1 MVPITATGPPPA
13 PPEPS
18 ASQYGALVEERR
30 RKAALIQQGKDIRA
44 AQQGKPSPLKR
55 RFWNHVHVKEVPEGY
70 QILLDSR
77 PVRTPT
83 KAILTVPKSKP
94 NLAHAIAIE
103 WDLLTS
109 AQQALKNHKIPM
121 TSIMSRAQDIVD
133 AEAKGDMRI
142 REDILRVM
150 MRYLDTDT
158 LLCWAPAGTSDTA
171 LDMQRTTSDTD
182 KTLRDVQKEAAEQ
195 IISYLNT
202 TVWPGVEIKPVLED
216 GTIMPSKQD
225 EVTKQIISGWIWG
238 LRPFDLAGLERAALA
253 TKSLLVGTRLLIEW
267 SEDFRDV
274 QRSAETRFGIEEAAL
289 AATIEVRW
297 QTGVWGEVEDTHDVE
312 NEDIRRQLGSAILL
326 IAGAK

>member
-1 MVPITATGPPPA
+1 M
-13 PPEPS
+13 
-18 ASQYGALVEERR
+18 
-30 RKAALIQQGKDIRA
+30 
-44 AQQGKPSPLKR
+44 
-55 RFWNHVHVKEVPEGY
+55 PEGY
-70 QILLDSR
+70 QVALDSR
-77 PVRTPT
+77 PVRNPN
-83 KAILTVPKSKP
+83 KSILTVPKSKP

-133 AEAKGDMRI
+133 AEAKGDTKI
-142 REDILRVM
+142 RGEISRTM

-158 LLCWAPAGTSDTA
+158 LLCWAPAGTSDSP
-171 LDMQRTTSDTD
+171 LDMQRTTGEND

-238 LRPFDLAGLERAALA
+238 LSPFDLAGLERAALA

-274 QRSAETRFGIEEAAL
+274 QRSGETRFGIEEAAL